1 MASIGTGYD
10 LSATTFSPDG
20 RVFQVEYSQKA
31 ADNSGLTV
39 GICCSDGVVLAV
51 EKIIYSKM
59 LLNDSGRRVFLID
72 QHAVLAV
79 AGMGP
84 DGRQLVTRARLECE
98 QYRNIFRAPM
108 PGHLLAERL
117 AGYVHLHTLYWH
129 VRPFG
134 CSVLVATWELTQG
147 PALYMIEPSGTFYR
161 YYGCA
166 AGKAKQGAKT
176 TLEKLDFQQLTCQN
190 ALLELAKIIHT
201 AHDETKDKPYELEMV
216 WITAEGGKASLVS
229 QTLIQAARNGAEEMA
244 REEEMA
250 D

>member
-20 RVFQVEYSQKA
+20 RVFQVEYAQKA
-31 ADNSGLTV
+31 ADNSGLTLGV
-39 GICCSDGVVLAV
+39 CCKDGVVLAV
-51 EKIIYSKM
+51 EKILLSKM
-59 LLNDSGRRVFLID
+59 LLKESGRRVHLID
-72 QHAVLAV
+72 QHAILAV

-84 DGRQLVTRARLECE
+84 DGRQLATRARQECE

-108 PGHLLAERL
+108 PGHLLAERI
-117 AGYVHLHTLYWH
+117 AGYVHVHSLYWH

-134 CSVLVATWELTQG
+134 CTVMIGTLEEKQG
-147 PALYMIEPSGTFYR
+147 PALYMIDPSGTFYR

-166 AGKAKQGAKT
+166 AGKGKQGAKT
-176 TLEKLDFQQLTCQN
+176 GLEKLDFRQLSCDD
-190 ALLELAKIIHT
+190 ALLELAKLINE
-201 AHDETKDKPYELEMV
+201 AHDESKDKPYEMEMI
-216 WITAEGGKASLVS
+216 WIKSDTGKASLVPPN
-229 QTLIQAARNGAEEMA
+229 LIETVRQRAEQIA